1 LDDRDIEQIAPGFS
15 GSAVKDVQTRLQ
27 LLGYELGGEADE
39 SAYGELTTAAVRSF
53 RAGAGLPADDVVD
66 RDAWVALVDA
76 TFTLGNR
83 LLYLRVPYFHGHDV
97 TTLQTALAALGFP
110 CSADGI
116 FGGHTERAVRE
127 FQRNAGIDSDGIVGN
142 STFTAIERLR
152 HAWEGKDPLR
162 LELWPLGF
170 ARAEEVLE
178 STVIYVFGGDDLGRR
193 VAERFSNL
201 AQATTTASKI
211 VFVEGLAPGLAQ
223 AGGQAE
229 LPGGKAPGLVDGAGL
244 ILELTTVAADDL
256 SAGDIDGQGQPGAGP
271 DSKILASGSDTV
283 AVPQVV
289 YDSDATLF
297 VRLATAVGLLNA
309 EQQRVLVFLRCPP
322 RDGQGYSARDE
333 QHMAIALLDAICLV
347 YKK

>member
-1 LDDRDIEQIAPGFS
+1 MDEKDIGQITLGFS
-15 GSAVKDVQTRLQ
+15 GSAVRDVQTRLQ
-27 LLGYELGGEADE
+27 LLGYELGSEAE
-39 SAYGELTTAAVRSF
+39 QAEFGELTAAAVCAF
-53 RAGAGLPADDVVD
+53 RAKAGLAAGDFID

-83 LLYLRVPYFHGHDV
+83 LLYLRLPHFHGYDV

-110 CSADGI
+110 CSTDGI

-142 STFTAIERLR
+142 STFAAIERLR

-162 LELWPLGF
+162 LEAWPLGF

-178 STVIYVFGGDDLGRR
+178 STAIYVFGSDTVGRR

-201 AQATTTASKI
+201 AQATTAASK
-211 VFVEGLAPGLAQ
+211 VAFVENH
-223 AGGQAE
+223 GQ
-229 LPGGKAPGLVDGAGL
+229 LPLDSVPDAGL
-244 ILELTTVAADDL
+244 ILELTAEAEPRAGVSLGDDRE
-256 SAGDIDGQGQPGAGP
+256 SM
-271 DSKILASGSDTV
+271 
-283 AVPQVV
+283 PQLV

-297 VRLATAVGLLNA
+297 ARLATAAGLINS
-309 EQQRVLVFLRCPP
+309 EQHRAVVFLRRPP
-322 RDGQGYSARDE
+322 RDGDSYSPRDE
-333 QHMAIALLDAICLV
+333 QHMAIALLDAICMV